1 MAYLTNFKILI
12 NLWAVSLM
20 NLHTLINVAFQ
31 MPRWQKRI
39 IMILLD
45 TLAITLAIWCSYAM
59 RLGTFS
65 PILGNGMWLLLW
77 VPAFSIPIFVK
88 LGLYN
93 AVIHH
98 MGKQANIDLLKAVT
112 LSAGFLGMLI
122 FVLETEGIPRS
133 ILPIYWGTTLIVMI
147 GIRYGVYNYYHICR
161 ERCFRRTNVAIYGA
175 GQSGSQLVSAL
186 LHSPDYQPVFY
197 LDDNPALRQVTI
209 HGLKVYEP
217 RELPTL
223 IKRFAVEQIVLAMP
237 SISLDRLKEILPYL
251 ESLPVR
257 IRTIPHLAELL
268 SGKYGIAELRE
279 IEIDNLL
286 GRSPVKPDGNL
297 MQVCIKGK
305 NILVTG
311 AGGSIGSELCRQ
323 ISRLLPNKLV
333 LLDASEFVLYRIEKE
348 LTEMVAANHWKFEIV
363 PVLASV
369 LDRLRVEETLKLH
382 AIDTIYHAA
391 AYKHVPLV
399 ECNPID
405 GIRNN
410 TFGTLTIAKAARA
423 ASVSHFV
430 LISTDKAVRPTNI
443 MGASKR
449 LAELVLQGLA
459 QLPGRTRFCMVRFGN
474 VLGSSGSV
482 VPLFHRQI
490 RNGGP
495 VTVTD
500 PEMVRYFMT
509 IPEATQL
516 VIQAGAMAKGGE
528 VFLLDMGEPVKILDL
543 AYQMIRLSGLRVRDQ
558 TNPDGN
564 IDITFVGLRPGEKLY
579 EELLIDSASY
589 ATAHQKIFCAY
600 EKQLDWNSMEKLLS
614 ELDVACNGR
623 NFPEIE
629 RLLRNTVDG
638 FSGRIQ
644 STGYSV
650 VTEMKNLSL
659 IRTAIF

>member
-1 MAYLTNFKILI
+1 MCHTSFTKLI
-12 NLWAVSLM
+12 NLWAGWFM
-20 NLHTLINVAFQ
+20 NINALINMVFQ
-31 MPRWQKRI
+31 IPRWQKRI

-45 TLAITLAIWCSYAM
+45 ILATALAIWCSYAM

-65 PILGNGMWLLLW
+65 PTLGNGIWLLLW
-77 VPAFSIPIFVK
+77 APALSIPVFIK

-98 MGKQANIDLLKAVT
+98 MGKQVTIDLIKAVT
-112 LSAGFLGMLI
+112 LSAGFLSVPVFALG
-122 FVLETEGIPRS
+122 TKGIPVS
-133 ILPIYWGTTLIVMI
+133 ILPIYWGTILILM
-147 GIRYGVYNYYHICR
+147 GGSRYWAYSYYHICR
-161 ERCFRRTNVAIYGA
+161 EKCFRRTNLAIYGA

-186 LHSPDYQPVFY
+186 LHNPDYRPVFY

-217 RELPTL
+217 RELSAL
-223 IKRFAVEQIVLAMP
+223 IEKFAVEQLVLAMP
-237 SISLDRLKEILPYL
+237 SISLDRLREILPYL
-251 ESLPVR
+251 ESLSIR
-257 IRTIPHLAELL
+257 IRTIPHLTELL

-279 IEIDNLL
+279 IEIDDLL
-286 GRSPVKPDGNL
+286 GRSPVRPNGDL
-297 MQVCIKGK
+297 MHVCIEDN

-323 ISRLLPNKLV
+323 IARLSPNKLV
-333 LLDASEFVLYRIEKE
+333 LLDISEFALYLIEKE
-348 LTEMVAANHWKFEIV
+348 LTEMASANHWKFEIV
-363 PVLASV
+363 PILASV
-369 LDRLRVEETLKLH
+369 QDRLRVEETLRLY

-399 ECNPID
+399 ECNPVD

-423 ASVSHFV
+423 AGVSHFV
-430 LISTDKAVRPTNI
+430 LISTDKAVRPTNV

-495 VTVTD
+495 VTVTH

-543 AYQMIRLSGLRVRDQ
+543 AHQMIRLSGLQVKDPD
-558 TNPDGN
+558 NPDGD
-564 IDITFVGLRPGEKLY
+564 IDITFIGLRPGEKLY
-579 EELLIDSASY
+579 EELLIDSLSH

-600 EKQLDWNSMEKLLS
+600 EKQLDWNSMEKLLF
-614 ELDVACNGR
+614 ELDLACNTR
-623 NFPEIE
+623 NFPELE
-629 RLLRNTVDG
+629 RLLRKTVDG

-650 VTEMKNLSL
+650 VTGARNLSL
-659 IRTAIF
+659 IKTATS